1 MMQWFEDEEFWRSF
15 YPWTFRERRFQAA
28 PEEVEQVLALS
39 GVREGSVLDL
49 CCGPARH
56 SILLAQKGFRVT
68 GVDRSPFLLNKARER
83 ASGVGIEFVQ
93 SDARDFLRPGAF
105 DLALNLF
112 TSFGYFATRDEDL
125 ALLSNVQKNL
135 KPGGVF
141 LIDVMGRE
149 RVAAM
154 PARVSWEESP
164 EGEIFIDR
172 AEILP
177 GWMQVRADWM
187 LVKGER
193 ARRFV
198 FCLNLYSGQELSAA
212 LEQAGFRDVQI
223 FGSLAGT
230 PYDASATRLVA
241 RAVAGR

>member
-1 MMQWFEDEEFWRSF
+1 MMQWFEDEDFWRTF
-15 YPWTFRERRFQAA
+15 YPWIFRERRLQAA
-28 PEEVEQVLALS
+28 LEEVEQVLAL
-39 GVREGSVLDL
+39 GGIHEGAVLDV

-56 SILLAQKGFRVT
+56 SVLLAQKGFRVT

-83 ASGVGIEFVQ
+83 AAGVEIELVQ
-93 SDARDFLRPGAF
+93 SDAREFLRPGAF

-112 TSFGYFATRDEDL
+112 TSFGYFATREEDL
-125 ALLSNVQKNL
+125 ALLRNVRANL
-135 KPGGVF
+135 KTGGVF
-141 LIDVMGRE
+141 IIDVMGRE

-154 PARVSWEESP
+154 PARVSWDESP
-164 EGEIFIDR
+164 DGAILIDR

-177 GWMQVRADWM
+177 GWTRVRSHWM

-193 ARRFV
+193 AKRFV
-198 FCLNLYSGQELSAA
+198 FCLNLYSGQELAGA
-212 LEQAGFRDVQI
+212 LEKAGFTDIQI

-241 RAVAGR
+241 RAVAGS

>member
-1 MMQWFEDEEFWRSF
+1 MQWFEDEEFWRTF
-15 YPWTFRERRFQAA
+15 YPWIFRERRLQAA

-39 GVREGSVLDL
+39 GIHEGAVLDV

-56 SILLAQKGFRVT
+56 SVLLAQKGFRVT

-83 ASGVGIEFVQ
+83 AAGVEIEFVQ
-93 SDARDFLRPGAF
+93 SDVREFLRPGAF

-112 TSFGYFATRDEDL
+112 TSFGYFATREEDL
-125 ALLSNVQKNL
+125 ALLRNVRANL
-135 KPGGVF
+135 KTGGVF
-141 LIDVMGRE
+141 IIDVMGRE

-154 PARVSWEESP
+154 PARVSWDESP
-164 EGEIFIDR
+164 DGEILIDR

-177 GWMQVRADWM
+177 GWTQVRSHWM

-198 FCLNLYSGQELSAA
+198 FNLNLYSGQELTAA
-212 LEQAGFRDVQI
+212 LEKAGFTDVRI
-223 FGSLAGT
+223 FGSLTGT

-241 RAVAGR
+241 RAVARG